1 MINLWTDYRSN
12 ERICIH
18 IMEQNEKKINF
29 KASNGWRLQTLCNPE
44 IDSYTK
50 TFYLQGTDKTLNNKK
65 MLVSKKTLDEIVNA
79 VYEYNETCISK
90 SKSKAKKE
98 SKKEFY
104 VAMTEDGTV
113 INDNDFNSLDEAIKM
128 IEDNKYLLKI
138 LVYKKVAEVEPIE
151 TVEYKITKF

>member
-1 MINLWTDYRSN
+1 
-12 ERICIH
+12 
-18 IMEQNEKKINF
+18 
-29 KASNGWRLQTLCNPE
+29 
-44 IDSYTK
+44 
-50 TFYLQGTDKTLNNKK
+50 